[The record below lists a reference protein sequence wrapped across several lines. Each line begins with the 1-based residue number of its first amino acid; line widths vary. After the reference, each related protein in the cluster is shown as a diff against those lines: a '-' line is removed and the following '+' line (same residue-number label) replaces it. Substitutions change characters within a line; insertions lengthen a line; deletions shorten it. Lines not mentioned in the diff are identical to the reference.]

1 MPAAG
6 SLSTAQW
13 DQQFAPS
20 MVLEGVEKGAGET
33 AEGNKVPPVWPSREE
48 RAHLP
53 APSKGPGLAEKVEV
67 TFPAST
73 VWILYILCLSVCLS
87 LPLLLC
93 PSPVRRIYIWACGGQ
108 TCFVRSGC
116 KNELI
121 MAVCVRGGSF

>member
-93 PSPVRRIYIWACGGQ
+93 PSQLEGFIFGLVVVRPALCVQ
-108 TCFVRSGC
+108 VVRM
-116 KNELI
+116 N
-121 MAVCVRGGSF
+121 